1 MEKPITESYA
11 SRLTRVSSYIHDH
24 LDEDLNLDIL
34 AEIACLSPYHWHR
47 IYHAHFGETVA
58 ATVKRLR
65 LQRAA
70 AELAHSDMVIL
81 SIAERAHYDSQA
93 SFTRAFTAAFGM
105 PPAKYR
111 KDGGHSTFKTQSL
124 QGVQTMHE
132 IAITKIPAM
141 TLIAVEHRGS
151 YMSIGKSF
159 DRLFMTLGSRNM
171 IRPSMRMIGV
181 YLDDPTK
188 VPEAELR
195 SQAGVVSDGHGALPV
210 EEPLFTTTIRGGDYA
225 VLMYKGP
232 YGDMRLAY
240 DWLFGQWLP
249 TSGREA
255 DDAPIFEAY
264 LNSPRDTP
272 PTELRT
278 DIHLPLK

>member
-1 MEKPITESYA
+1 MEEPVSESYA
-11 SRLTRVSSYIHDH
+11 KRLARVSAYIHDH
-24 LDEDLNLDIL
+24 LDEDLRIDTL

-47 IYHAHFGETVA
+47 IYHGYFGETVA

-70 AELAHSDMVIL
+70 ADLAHTNKPISE
-81 SIAERAHYDSQA
+81 IAARAHYDSQA
-93 SFTRAFTAAFGM
+93 SFTRAFSAAFGL

-111 KDGGHSTFKTQSL
+111 EVGSHSVFKASTSEDVQSMYDVVITQL
-124 QGVQTMHE
+124 
-132 IAITKIPAM
+132 PAM
-141 TLIAVEHRGS
+141 SLIAVDHRGS

-159 DRLFMTLGSRNM
+159 DLLFTTLATRNL
-171 IRPSMRMIGV
+171 IRPDLRMIGV
-181 YLDDPTK
+181 YLDDPTS

-195 SQAGVVSDGHGALPV
+195 AIAGVAASEPV
-210 EEPLFTTTIRGGDYA
+210 PVDAPLMTTQVQGGEYA
-225 VLMYKGP
+225 ILKYKGP
-232 YGDMRLAY
+232 YGDMRAAY

-249 TSGREA
+249 QSGREA
-255 DDAPIFEAY
+255 ADAPVLEEY

-278 DIHLPLK
+278 DICLLLK